1 MCFHVLSF
9 FRSLSQIQ
17 VDASLGK
24 RCSFLSPPLATQPQ
38 WQLPSGIWSR
48 VGGRQEEAFRVG
60 YGSTAGRLGCSW
72 QAGFPRGCQQR
83 TVTGISLHCG
93 GNGWAGQ
100 FLLPAQI
107 WNRSLCGL
115 LTESGKP
122 CSRRGICSEKW
133 PLLIFQ
139 ILFPCSF
146 TKATGIYLVKKQLIN
161 LFDLHVEMNHIKFQV
176 KSLSLVECLLNL
188 LRFISSAHGL
198 LKVYLSSVF
207 WSTWWHGSCP
217 HNALKC
223 KLNFVYK

>member
-1 MCFHVLSF
+1 MGMGALLKGWAAPGRRALPGAASKGQ
-9 FRSLSQIQ
+9 SQ
-17 VDASLGK
+17 
-24 RCSFLSPPLATQPQ
+24 
-38 WQLPSGIWSR
+38 
-48 VGGRQEEAFRVG
+48 
-60 YGSTAGRLGCSW
+60 
-72 QAGFPRGCQQR
+72 GFPYI
-83 TVTGISLHCG
+83 VE
-93 GNGWAGQ
+93 Q

-122 CSRRGICSEKW
+122 CSGRGICSEKW
-133 PLLIFQ
+133 PLLIFL

-198 LKVYLSSVF
+198 SKVYLSSVF
-207 WSTWWHGSCP
+207 
-217 HNALKC
+217 
-223 KLNFVYK
+223 